1 MKKVYIIHTSLVSQA
16 ELNALFAELAPDA
29 KVHNII
35 DDSLL
40 PLRRHAEWRDHA
52 EDHQPH
58 VRLRPGVADNGADL
72 IFNQCSSVGEAADI
86 AARLVSVPVL
96 KVDAPMA
103 EKAVELGRRIGVA
116 TVKSTMKPSC
126 NRVRAKAVEAGKPVE
141 VVEYLVDGAL
151 DVLMKEKE
159 PREAQ
164 RDGAR
169 KGTPCRG
176 RVRRHRAGPR
186 QHDRA
191 VAGTAGREETG
202 ADQPAPRCR
211 AGKEAAG
218 RSVIPGHLRGEM
230 SLTRRRTRRT
240 SA

>member
-16 ELNALFAELAPDA
+16 ELNALFAELVPDA

-40 PLRRHAEWRDHA
+40 HDVMQNGGITPKIISRMCAYVQA
-52 EDHQPH
+52 A
-58 VRLRPGVADNGADL
+58 ADNGADL

-103 EKAVELGRRIGVA
+103 EKAVELGRRIGVVA

-126 NRVRAKAVEAGKPVE
+126 NLVRAKAAEAGKPVE

-151 DVLMKEKE
+151 DVLMKEKNRE
-159 PREAQ
+159 KHNAMVLEKVRQAEAECDVIVLAQGSMTVLLPELQDVKKPVLTSPRLGVE
-164 RDGAR
+164 RAR
-169 KGTPCRG
+169 KLLG
-176 RVRRHRAGPR
+176 
-186 QHDRA
+186 
-191 VAGTAGREETG
+191 G
-202 ADQPAPRCR
+202 A
-211 AGKEAAG
+211 
-218 RSVIPGHLRGEM
+218 
-230 SLTRRRTRRT
+230 
-240 SA
+240 